1 MKRPMTYALI
11 VAAVVGAGASLSHAP
26 VAYGGGLQGGRAHG
40 DRMMHRLDL
49 NGDGGIS
56 PVEAS
61 AVGAVRFLRFDT
73 DDDGEITEAEMRAGI
88 QRRIDERVTKRFA
101 IMDRNGDGR
110 VERVER
116 AEFDETGTAH
126 FVRMDTDGDG
136 RLSRDELRVRR
147 HRMGHGGH
155 DDTLPVK

>member
-26 VAYGGGLQGGRAHG
+26 VAYGGGLQGGRGHG

-56 PVEAS
+56 AVEAS
-61 AVGAVRFLRFDT
+61 VVGAVRFLRFDT
-73 DDDGEITEAEMRAGI
+73 DGDGEITEAEMWVRI

-110 VERVER
+110 LER

-136 RLSRDELRVRR
+136 RVSRDELRARR